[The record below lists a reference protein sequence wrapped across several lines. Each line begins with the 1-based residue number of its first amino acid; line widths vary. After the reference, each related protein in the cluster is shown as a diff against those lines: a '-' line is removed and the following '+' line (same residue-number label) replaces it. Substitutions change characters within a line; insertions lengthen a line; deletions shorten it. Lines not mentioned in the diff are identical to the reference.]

1 MSLATIKST
10 AKAYLDELGLDIDTE
25 PLCEAMVERVPDL
38 KYVFATDHGRDF
50 VREWA
55 YSIMGS
61 MNAEN
66 IKNIE
71 NDHASD
77 DETALYLD
85 ESEFERALL
94 RAVAT
99 MEYRQIRRYKP
110 IADIID
116 NEDGAPIATRKQ
128 LHYLRGVCWSD
139 MWHISERDLTL
150 MVVGALSVSEAR
162 RALTDYEKC
171 LA

>member
-61 MNAEN
+61 LNAKN
-66 IKNIE
+66 IK

-77 DETALYLD
+77 DETVLYLD

-162 RALTDYEKC
+162 RALTDYEEC